1 MKKNAII
8 LCSGGL
14 DSSVTAY
21 YVRKKLG
28 YKSLI
33 ILFFNYLQRTLK
45 QERKAAEKLA
55 KKPGAEFKEIKVPEL
70 ASISTSLINKKTKA
84 RKIKRKELKDT
95 KKESLNYYVPCRNI
109 VFLVYALAL
118 AESLQIK
125 TKNKEIFDIFTG
137 FKSEGQEAYPD
148 TTPEFV
154 KEMNKL
160 KNTATEL
167 KGKIIAP
174 LINKD
179 KDEIIL
185 LGKKLGVKLEDTYSC
200 YIGTKNKQEHCGT
213 CLSCRLRQEAFYW
226 ANVEDKTKYK
236 EKMKDYR
243 KAKIR
248 K

>member
-21 YVRKKLG
+21 YVGKKLG

-33 ILFFNYLQRTLK
+33 IMFFNYLQRTLK
-45 QERKAAEKLA
+45 QERKASKNVA
-55 KKPGAEFKEIKVPEL
+55 KKLNAGFIEIKIPEL
-70 ASISTSLINKKTKA
+70 ASISTSLINKKSKA

-109 VFLVYALAL
+109 VFLVYALAF
-118 AESLQIK
+118 AESMQIREK
-125 TKNKEIFDIFTG
+125 RVWDIFTG
-137 FKSEGQEAYPD
+137 FKSEGREAYPD

-160 KNTATEL
+160 KETATQI

-179 KDEIIL
+179 KDDIVK
-185 LGKKLGVKLEDTYSC
+185 LGEKLGVKMEDTFSC
-200 YIGTKNKQEHCGT
+200 YIGTKNKQKHCGT

-243 KAKIR
+243 KAYK
-248 K
+248 